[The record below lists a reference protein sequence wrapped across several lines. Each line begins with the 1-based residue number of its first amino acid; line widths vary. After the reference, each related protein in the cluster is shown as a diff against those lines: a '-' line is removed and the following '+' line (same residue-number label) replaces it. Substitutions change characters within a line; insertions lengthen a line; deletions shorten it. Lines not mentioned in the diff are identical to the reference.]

1 MKVAG
6 DSRDSDYSFSFG
18 FSINEKSSVHTLF
31 PELGLKYLLGASVSN
46 FKVNNKK
53 F

>member
-6 DSRDSDYSFSFG
+6 DSRDSDYSVMASQLD
-18 FSINEKSSVHTLF
+18 EKISVHTLF
-31 PELGLKYLLGASVSN
+31 PELGLKHLLGASV
-46 FKVNNKK
+46 FQ